1 MTLPNCKEVF
11 LKLRKER
18 GLSRNKL
25 AREAKVEYRAI
36 AELEKGNNCRVE
48 TIMKLAAPMNM
59 TPGELLDALL
69 GERGWGDER

>member
-1 MTLPNCKEVF
+1 M
-11 LKLRKER
+11 
-18 GLSRNKL
+18 

-36 AELEKGNNCRVE
+36 FELEKGNNCRVE

-69 GERGWGDER
+69 GERR